1 MSTSDK
7 QLLDIIFSYYLKPLQ
22 LVLNPSLNFPENVHE
37 NDLVY
42 LKQKHAEQSL
52 TLGIPEALLDPLLYF
67 SLLGSGA
74 GEGLLYLN
82 SRSMTSFDPP
92 RRSFYTIAAQ

>member
-7 QLLDIIFSYYLKPLQ
+7 QLLDIIFSYYLKRCCSKSIILQ

-42 LKQKHAEQSL
+42 LKQ
-52 TLGIPEALLDPLLYF
+52 
-67 SLLGSGA
+67 
-74 GEGLLYLN
+74 
-82 SRSMTSFDPP
+82 
-92 RRSFYTIAAQ
+92 